1 MSEYLIKNYFKLTN
15 DKPMIQMR
23 SESLAFIFKNTFG
36 FDTLTVNGCFEEIS
50 AGGFAQAT
58 KTMAIENFNNNG
70 ISNKRLIFI
79 QPKNRKIAK
88 IIVTIFKSIF
98 CEIFAG

>member
-1 MSEYLIKNYFKLTN
+1 
-15 DKPMIQMR
+15 MIQMR

-58 KTMAIENFNNNG
+58 KTTQ
-70 ISNKRLIFI
+70 L
-79 QPKNRKIAK
+79 KIL
-88 IIVTIFKSIF
+88 TIMVFTF
-98 CEIFAG
+98 L